1 MTHTRT
7 KKRCLQL
14 QIQINLFGGLEVL
27 ADGKPVLEQ
36 LRQSRKTDLFL
47 EYLILRRGRPV
58 PHEELLGALWSDRE
72 SRNPAT
78 ALRTLLHRYRRIV
91 QTEGLDPL
99 EHSVLTMR
107 GYYQWNA
114 EMERCTVDV
123 YVFEK
128 LAQEARTLPAG
139 DERRMPLYRRM
150 IALYRGPLLLT
161 AAQSW
166 IVPRSAYYHDLYV
179 ECVYGLIDLLKA
191 REAFDEIVTL
201 CRQVAE
207 VAQFDG
213 RLQAELMLALA
224 RTDAGAQPA
233 ANGADALPQEA
244 LCTAYDTVLRAE
256 HSVQMGMEALQLTL
270 DQSGSGAYACDFP
283 VFQGIYQLQRKL
295 AEHATT
301 AVLLCL
307 LTLTGPD
314 GEQQG
319 EAFETEMQRLYDV
332 AVATL
337 RRGDVLSRYGTAEI
351 AALLP
356 VGSYEAG
363 RQTVERVRR
372 AFYREDMPGYVVTY
386 RLRPLQE

>member
-1 MTHTRT
+1 M
-7 KKRCLQL
+7 QV
-14 QIQINLFGGLEVL
+14 QINLFGGLEVL

-58 PHEELLGALWSDRE
+58 PHEELLAALWSDRE

-91 QTEGLDPL
+91 QTEGLVPL

-114 EMERCTVDV
+114 EMEHCTVDV
-123 YVFEK
+123 YAFEK
-128 LAQEARTLPAG
+128 LAQEARELPVG
-139 DERRMPLYRRM
+139 DEKRIPLYRRM

-166 IVPRSAYYHDLYV
+166 IVPRSVYYHDLYT

-191 REAFDEIVTL
+191 REAFDEIVAL

-207 VAQFDG
+207 VEQFDG

-224 RTDAGAQPA
+224 RTDAGTQTA
-233 ANGADALPQEA
+233 AAGAEALPQET
-244 LCTAYDTVLRAE
+244 LRTVYDTVLRAE
-256 HSVQMGMEALQLTL
+256 HSVQADFEALRLTL
-270 DQSGSGAYACDFP
+270 DQPDSGAYACEFP

-295 AEHATT
+295 SKHAAT

-307 LTLTGPD
+307 LTLTGPE

-319 EAFETEMQRLYDV
+319 EAFETEMQRLYEV
-332 AVATL
+332 AAGTL
-337 RRGDVLSRYGTAEI
+337 RRGDILSRYGTAEI

-363 RQTVERVRR
+363 RQAVERVCR
-372 AFYREDMPGYVVTY
+372 AFYRGEVPGYVVSY

>member
-1 MTHTRT
+1 M
-7 KKRCLQL
+7 QV
-14 QIQINLFGGLEVL
+14 QINLFGGLEVL

-58 PHEELLGALWSDRE
+58 PHEELLAALWSDRE

-91 QTEGLDPL
+91 QAEGLVPL

-114 EMERCTVDV
+114 EMEHCTVDV
-123 YVFEK
+123 YAFEK
-128 LAQEARTLPAG
+128 LAQEARELPVG
-139 DERRMPLYRRM
+139 DEKRIPLYRRM

-166 IVPRSAYYHDLYV
+166 IVPRSVYYHDLYT

-191 REAFDEIVTL
+191 REAFDEIVAL

-207 VAQFDG
+207 VEQFDG

-224 RTDAGAQPA
+224 RTDAGAQTA
-233 ANGADALPQEA
+233 AAGTEALPQET
-244 LCTAYDTVLRAE
+244 LRTVYDTVLRAE
-256 HSVQMGMEALQLTL
+256 HSVQADFEALQLTL
-270 DQSGSGAYACDFP
+270 DQPDSGAYACEFP

-295 AEHATT
+295 SKHAAT

-307 LTLTGPD
+307 LTLTGPE

-319 EAFETEMQRLYDV
+319 EAFETEMQRLYEV
-332 AVATL
+332 AAGTL
-337 RRGDVLSRYGTAEI
+337 RRGDILSRYGTAEI

-363 RQTVERVRR
+363 RQAVERVCR
-372 AFYREDMPGYVVTY
+372 AFYRGEVPGYVVSY

>member
-1 MTHTRT
+1 M
-7 KKRCLQL
+7 
-14 QIQINLFGGLEVL
+14 
-27 ADGKPVLEQ
+27 
-36 LRQSRKTDLFL
+36 
-47 EYLILRRGRPV
+47 
-58 PHEELLGALWSDRE
+58 
-72 SRNPAT
+72 
-78 ALRTLLHRYRRIV
+78 

-191 REAFDEIVTL
+191 QEAYDEIVTL

-233 ANGADALPQEA
+233 ADGADALPQEA
-244 LCTAYDTVLRAE
+244 LRTAYDTVLRAE

-270 DQSGSGAYACDFP
+270 DQSAAAP
-283 VFQGIYQLQRKL
+283 MR
-295 AEHATT
+295 ATFRCSR
-301 AVLLCL
+301 ASISCSVSWRSMRPRRLLLCL

-332 AVATL
+332 GGGHLAAWRRAVAL
-337 RRGDVLSRYGTAEI
+337 WHGGNRGAVARRQL
-351 AALLP
+351 
-356 VGSYEAG
+356 
-363 RQTVERVRR
+363 
-372 AFYREDMPGYVVTY
+372 
-386 RLRPLQE
+386 